1 MLRIH
6 RRLFLLFHVQFNDLL
21 GTIPAEG
28 VNGLDSR
35 EVLSYI
41 VSNHAGNR
49 DKISADITRWY
60 DGVLEVD
67 QWKSVGD
74 RKPSAFS
81 PAAAGRGRGR
91 GGLAPRGG
99 LSAGVGRGGSLPRY
113 VPCQLA
119 VATLCAVLSLP
130 ITKEC
135 SPIPVQTPALH
146 VDSFFHCVCIADLVS
161 VVVLPLL
168 YRLSS
173 PLHPQLAR
181 HPQRLLPP
189 PLHPCQWHV
198 HAHSHPPVL
207 ALTRLAPLLPGH
219 HKQPHRP
226 VARPHL
232 LLRHEPLHLHLHPSR
247 LAQPGAPPV
256 ACKPS

>member
-1 MLRIH
+1 MEECGRPQAVCLLTGSCWPWPWPWWTGSPRWTEC
-6 RRLFLLFHVQFNDLL
+6 RRR
-21 GTIPAEG
+21 P
-28 VNGLDSR
+28 
-35 EVLSYI
+35 
-41 VSNHAGNR
+41 
-49 DKISADITRWY
+49 W
-60 DGVLEVD
+60 
-67 QWKSVGD
+67 WK
-74 RKPSAFS
+74 
-81 PAAAGRGRGR
+81 
-91 GGLAPRGG
+91 LATVRP
-99 LSAGVGRGGSLPRY
+99 LSA
-113 VPCQLA
+113 
-119 VATLCAVLSLP
+119 LCAVLSLP

-168 YRLSS
+168 FRLSS
-173 PLHPQLAR
+173 PLHPQLAL

-198 HAHSHPPVL
+198 HAHSHPPVP
-207 ALTRLAPLLPGH
+207 ALTRLAHLLPGH

-232 LLRHEPLHLHLHPSR
+232 LLRHEPLHLHQHPSR
-247 LAQPGAPPV
+247 LAQPGAPPE